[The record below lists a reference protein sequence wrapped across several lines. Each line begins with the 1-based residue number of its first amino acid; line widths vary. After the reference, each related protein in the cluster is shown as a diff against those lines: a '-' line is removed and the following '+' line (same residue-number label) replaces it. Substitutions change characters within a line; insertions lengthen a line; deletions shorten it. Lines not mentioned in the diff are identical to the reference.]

1 MEYRIAGINATRL
14 GISLMTVVRDPLQA
28 AVRRT
33 SVPPRL
39 REQIQSAIRREAVRQ
54 ARQRVFLAVAACA
67 IAALAGSIGVQSVR
81 LAPVL
86 QVGLND
92 HVKCAAPRI
101 LPTHGPAIDT
111 LSTEVGRDFA
121 ALIPV
126 VQAHVPADYQLA
138 IAHRCHFD
146 GRDFV
151 HLILR
156 GAAGPISLIIARKL
170 PGESLASAR
179 LAPEVEDSG
188 LSFYQANAQSFAIAA
203 FETRDELAYLISF
216 LSREQNTRL
225 MIALAP
231 GVRDFLAK

>member
-1 MEYRIAGINATRL
+1 MV
-14 GISLMTVVRDPLQA
+14 TVVRDPLQT

-39 REQIQSAIRREAVRQ
+39 REQIRTAVRREAVRQ
-54 ARQRVFLAVAACA
+54 ARQRVFLGVAACA
-67 IAALAGSIGVQSVR
+67 IAVLAGSVGVRSFR
-81 LAPVL
+81 LTPVL

-92 HVKCAAPRI
+92 HVKCAVPRI

-121 ALIPV
+121 TLIHV
-126 VQAHVPADYQLA
+126 VQEHVPADNQLA

>member
-1 MEYRIAGINATRL
+1 MQEVARAVSPGGFACVCALETMEYRIAGINATRL

-67 IAALAGSIGVQSVR
+67 IAALAGSIGVQSFR

-92 HVKCAAPRI
+92 HLKCAAPRI

-121 ALIPV
+121 AP
-126 VQAHVPADYQLA
+126 Y
-138 IAHRCHFD
+138 RSS
-146 GRDFV
+146 R
-151 HLILR
+151 R
-156 GAAGPISLIIARKL
+156 TSRPI
-170 PGESLASAR
+170 
-179 LAPEVEDSG
+179 
-188 LSFYQANAQSFAIAA
+188 
-203 FETRDELAYLISF
+203 IS
-216 LSREQNTRL
+216 S
-225 MIALAP
+225 P
-231 GVRDFLAK
+231 